1 MKKNLLFMAG
11 FIFALSV
18 NAQNR
23 GCGTYEKLEQFY
35 KKNPETRLLAKDL
48 NSFLTQKRSNSV
60 SKRTVVT
67 IPVVVHVLYKD
78 ATQNISEAQIQSQLT
93 ALNNDF
99 RKTNSDFSTVVPPAF
114 QGVASDME
122 IAFCLATKDPL
133 GNVTS
138 GVIRKSVSSSFNFDD
153 DYYNG
158 NVGGDNAWDT
168 TKYLN
173 IWVGAFTNQRL
184 LGWAYPPEAA
194 GYAND
199 GLCITYRAFGT
210 TGTVQAPYNKGR
222 TATHEIGHYFGLNHI
237 WGQSNDPTQCGTAIN
252 DDGCPD
258 TPATMQPYFNTP
270 VFPNNDPNYI
280 CTPTAVGAM
289 FMNYMDYVNDAAMA
303 MFTNDQKTIAQ
314 NTLAGPRASLLNSN
328 SCAFLSVNEVEKT
341 NSINLFPNPTTQYI
355 SIASPLT
362 PIDEVEIFNAEGRLV
377 KKTVI
382 KNETDRIDVKDFANG
397 VYYVRTYNGK
407 DFVKSMKFIK
417 K

>member
-1 MKKNLLFMAG
+1 M
-11 FIFALSV
+11 
-18 NAQNR
+18 
-23 GCGTYEKLEQFY
+23 
-35 KKNPETRLLAKDL
+35 
-48 NSFLTQKRSNSV
+48 
-60 SKRTVVT
+60 
-67 IPVVVHVLYKD
+67 
-78 ATQNISEAQIQSQLT
+78 
-93 ALNNDF
+93 
-99 RKTNSDFSTVVPPAF
+99 VPSAF

-173 IWVGAFTNQRL
+173 IWVGTFTDQRL

-194 GYAND
+194 GYPDD

-210 TGTVQAPYNKGR
+210 TGTVQTQYNKGR
-222 TATHEIGHYFGLNHI
+222 TATHEIGHYFGLHHI
-237 WGQSNDPTQCGTAIN
+237 WGQNNKATICGTPMN

-303 MFTNDQKTIAQ
+303 MFTNDQKNIAQ

-328 SCAFLSVNEVEKT
+328 SCVFLAYNEIEKT

>member
-1 MKKNLLFMAG
+1 MAG

-35 KKNPETRLLAKDL
+35 KKNPETRLIAKDL

-78 ATQNISEAQIQSQLT
+78 ATQNISDAQIQSQLT
-93 ALNNDF
+93 VLNNDF

-122 IAFCLATKDPL
+122 IAFCLATKDPS
-133 GNVTS
+133 GNATS
-138 GVIRKSVSSSFNFDD
+138 GVIRKPVASSFNFDTN
-153 DYYNG
+153 YYKG
-158 NVGGDNAWDT
+158 SVGGDNAWDT

-173 IWVGAFTNQRL
+173 IWVGAFTDQRL
-184 LGWAYPPEAA
+184 LGWAYFPEAA
-194 GYAND
+194 GYPDD

-210 TGTVQAPYNKGR
+210 TGTAQAPYNRGR

-237 WGQSNDPTQCGTAIN
+237 WGSSNDDTVCGTPMN

-258 TPATMQPYFNTP
+258 TPATMQPYFGTP
-270 VFPNNDPNYI
+270 VFPNNDLSHI

-382 KNETDRIDVKDFANG
+382 KNETDRIDIKDFANG

-407 DFVKSMKFIK
+407 DFIKSMKFIK